1 MSSRR
6 ERGFKK
12 IKIADSSMDITDP
25 DQLIENESFCFSRKC
40 FIISIITAI
49 ILILTLI
56 SLLIINGKKRNKLK
70 YFTNRRIYNNN
81 NTNINNYTEYN
92 KNIIETNQYNI
103 SISKSINFKY
113 NISIS
118 KSINFNEEKI
128 STKKTYN
135 INEIIKDINKTIES
149 KKSNNANENIKI
161 SIIIMNNDIEIE
173 NNFEKLFLS
182 IESQSF
188 PNKEIFI
195 IKSYSENDSYW
206 DNLNNYKNKA
216 TIVKYG
222 KNTGRLKQR
231 YDIINMTK
239 GEYIL
244 FIEGN
249 DEFSSNEILNQIYE
263 KASKDKLDILE
274 YKPYHNNLEKNKI
287 YYQPEL
293 FSSMYFG
300 RDNFNKLVQF
310 HLCGKLIQ
318 REFFLNIFKK
328 ENISP
333 FYFNQ
338 DLHNFDQSMLL
349 LLLFR
354 YAENYEIFE
363 KDGTNNNC
371 NKCEKVRHI
380 TNLKEGLDLLVYM
393 RFLVEHTGNNV
404 PEKRMAADI
413 FTNDFLNK
421 RINFISKEDLNMVSE
436 TLDLYLNCDKIGEQ
450 EKERI
455 HNYKNDISKKLED
468 LK

>member
-25 DQLIENESFCFSRKC
+25 DQLIENESFCFSKKC
-40 FIISIITAI
+40 FIISIITAT

-103 SISKSINFKY
+103 SISKSINF
-113 NISIS
+113 
-118 KSINFNEEKI
+118 NEEKI

-161 SIIIMNNDIEIE
+161 SIIIMNNDIEIK

-231 YDIINMTK
+231 YDIINMAK

-393 RFLVEHTGNNV
+393 RFLMEHTGNNV

-436 TLDLYLNCDKIGEQ
+436 TLDLYLSCDKIGEQ

>member
-25 DQLIENESFCFSRKC
+25 DQLIENESFCFSKKC

-103 SISKSINFKY
+103 SISKN
-113 NISIS
+113 
-118 KSINFNEEKI
+118 INFNEEKI

-161 SIIIMNNDIEIE
+161 SIIIMNNDIEIK

-231 YDIINMTK
+231 YDIINMAK

-371 NKCEKVRHI
+371 NKCEKFRHI

-436 TLDLYLNCDKIGEQ
+436 TLDLYLSCDKIGEQ

-455 HNYKNDISKKLED
+455 HNYKNDISKKLD
-468 LK
+468 DAK

>member
-1 MSSRR
+1 M
-6 ERGFKK
+6 
-12 IKIADSSMDITDP
+12 
-25 DQLIENESFCFSRKC
+25 
-40 FIISIITAI
+40 
-49 ILILTLI
+49 
-56 SLLIINGKKRNKLK
+56 IINGKKRNKLK

-103 SISKSINFKY
+103 SKNT
-113 NISIS
+113 
-118 KSINFNEEKI
+118 NFNEEKI
-128 STKKTYN
+128 STKKIYN

-231 YDIINMTK
+231 YDIINMAK

>member
-25 DQLIENESFCFSRKC
+25 DQLIENESFCFSKKC

-92 KNIIETNQYNI
+92 KHIIETNQ
-103 SISKSINFKY
+103 Y

-239 GEYIL
+239 GKYIL

>member
-25 DQLIENESFCFSRKC
+25 DQLIENESFCFSKKC

-81 NTNINNYTEYN
+81 TNINNYTEYN
-92 KNIIETNQYNI
+92 KNIIETNQ
-103 SISKSINFKY
+103 Y

-231 YDIINMTK
+231 YDIINMAK

-436 TLDLYLNCDKIGEQ
+436 TLDLYLSCDKIGEQ

>member
-25 DQLIENESFCFSRKC
+25 DQLIENESFCFSKKC

-103 SISKSINFKY
+103 SISKN
-113 NISIS
+113 
-118 KSINFNEEKI
+118 INFNEEKI

>member
-25 DQLIENESFCFSRKC
+25 DQLIENEGFCFSKKC

-103 SISKSINFKY
+103 SKNT
-113 NISIS
+113 
-118 KSINFNEEKI
+118 NFNEEKI

-455 HNYKNDISKKLED
+455 YNYKNDISKKLED

>member
-56 SLLIINGKKRNKLK
+56 SLLIINGKKRNILK
-70 YFTNRRIYNNN
+70 YFTNRRIYNN

-92 KNIIETNQYNI
+92 KNIIETNQ
-103 SISKSINFKY
+103 Y

-161 SIIIMNNDIEIE
+161 SIIIMNNDIEIK

-436 TLDLYLNCDKIGEQ
+436 TLDLYLSCDKIGEQ

>member
-1 MSSRR
+1 MSPRR

-25 DQLIENESFCFSRKC
+25 DQLIENESFCFSKKC

-103 SISKSINFKY
+103 SKNT
-113 NISIS
+113 
-118 KSINFNEEKI
+118 NFNEEKI

-161 SIIIMNNDIEIE
+161 SIIIMNNNIEIE

-231 YDIINMTK
+231 YDIINMAK

>member
-1 MSSRR
+1 MNPRR

-12 IKIADSSMDITDP
+12 IKIADSNMDITDP
-25 DQLIENESFCFSRKC
+25 DQLIENESFCFSKKC

-56 SLLIINGKKRNKLK
+56 SLLIINGKKRNILK

-92 KNIIETNQYNI
+92 KNIIETNQ
-103 SISKSINFKY
+103 Y

-231 YDIINMTK
+231 YDIINMAK

-371 NKCEKVRHI
+371 NKCEKFRHI

-421 RINFISKEDLNMVSE
+421 RINFISKEDLNMISE

>member
-25 DQLIENESFCFSRKC
+25 DQLIENESFCFSKKC

-103 SISKSINFKY
+103 SISKN
-113 NISIS
+113 
-118 KSINFNEEKI
+118 INFNEEKI

-161 SIIIMNNDIEIE
+161 SIIIMNNDIEIK

>member
-103 SISKSINFKY
+103 SISKSINF
-113 NISIS
+113 
-118 KSINFNEEKI
+118 NEEKI

-161 SIIIMNNDIEIE
+161 SIIIMNNDIKIE

-239 GEYIL
+239 GKYIL

>member
-25 DQLIENESFCFSRKC
+25 DQLIENESFCFSKKC

-103 SISKSINFKY
+103 SKNTNF
-113 NISIS
+113 I
-118 KSINFNEEKI
+118 EEKI

-161 SIIIMNNDIEIE
+161 SIIIMNNDIEIK

-455 HNYKNDISKKLED
+455 YNYKNDISKKLED

>member
-25 DQLIENESFCFSRKC
+25 DQLIENESFCFSKKC

-92 KNIIETNQYNI
+92 KNIIETNQ
-103 SISKSINFKY
+103 Y

-195 IKSYSENDSYW
+195 IKSYSENDSYL

-231 YDIINMTK
+231 YDIINMAK

-421 RINFISKEDLNMVSE
+421 RINFRSKEDLNMVSE
-436 TLDLYLNCDKIGEQ
+436 TLDLYLSCDKIGEQ

>member
-25 DQLIENESFCFSRKC
+25 DQLIENESFCFSKKC

-81 NTNINNYTEYN
+81 TNINNYTEYN

-103 SISKSINFKY
+103 SKNT
-113 NISIS
+113 
-118 KSINFNEEKI
+118 NFNEEKI

>member
-12 IKIADSSMDITDP
+12 IKIADSSMDITDT
-25 DQLIENESFCFSRKC
+25 DQLIENESFCFSKKC

-49 ILILTLI
+49 ILILTLL

-92 KNIIETNQYNI
+92 KNIIETNQNNI
-103 SISKSINFKY
+103 SISKN
-113 NISIS
+113 
-118 KSINFNEEKI
+118 INFNEEKI

>member
-25 DQLIENESFCFSRKC
+25 DQLIENESFCFSKKC

-56 SLLIINGKKRNKLK
+56 SLLIINGKKRNILK

-92 KNIIETNQYNI
+92 KNIIETNQ
-103 SISKSINFKY
+103 Y

-436 TLDLYLNCDKIGEQ
+436 TLDLYLSCDKIGEQ

>member
-25 DQLIENESFCFSRKC
+25 EQLIENESFCFSKKC

-103 SISKSINFKY
+103 SISKN
-113 NISIS
+113 
-118 KSINFNEEKI
+118 INFNEEKI

-231 YDIINMTK
+231 YDIINMAK

>member
-25 DQLIENESFCFSRKC
+25 DQLIENESFCFSKKC

-92 KNIIETNQYNI
+92 KNIIETNQ
-103 SISKSINFKY
+103 Y

-436 TLDLYLNCDKIGEQ
+436 TLDLYLSCDKIGEQ

-455 HNYKNDISKKLED
+455 YHYKNDISKKLED

>member
-25 DQLIENESFCFSRKC
+25 DQLIENESFCFSKKC

-56 SLLIINGKKRNKLK
+56 SLLIINGKKRNILK
-70 YFTNRRIYNNN
+70 YFTNRRIYNN

-92 KNIIETNQYNI
+92 KNIIETNQ
-103 SISKSINFKY
+103 Y

-436 TLDLYLNCDKIGEQ
+436 TLDLYLSCDKIGEQ

-455 HNYKNDISKKLED
+455 HNYKNDISKKLD
-468 LK
+468 DAK

>member
-25 DQLIENESFCFSRKC
+25 DQLIENEGFCFSKKC

-92 KNIIETNQYNI
+92 KNIKEINQYNI
-103 SISKSINFKY
+103 SKNT
-113 NISIS
+113 
-118 KSINFNEEKI
+118 NFNEEKI
-128 STKKTYN
+128 STKKIYN

-231 YDIINMTK
+231 YDIINMAK

-371 NKCEKVRHI
+371 NKCEKFRHI

-436 TLDLYLNCDKIGEQ
+436 TLDLYLSCDKIGEQ

>member
-1 MSSRR
+1 MSPRR

-25 DQLIENESFCFSRKC
+25 DQLIENESFCFSKKC

-81 NTNINNYTEYN
+81 NTNINNYTKYN
-92 KNIIETNQYNI
+92 KNIIETNQ
-103 SISKSINFKY
+103 Y

-436 TLDLYLNCDKIGEQ
+436 TLDLYLSCDKIGEQ

-455 HNYKNDISKKLED
+455 YNYKNDISKKLED

>member
-25 DQLIENESFCFSRKC
+25 DQLIENESFCFSKKC

-56 SLLIINGKKRNKLK
+56 SLLIINGKKRNILK

-103 SISKSINFKY
+103 SKNT
-113 NISIS
+113 
-118 KSINFNEEKI
+118 NFNEEKI

-195 IKSYSENDSYW
+195 IKSYLENDSYW

>member
-25 DQLIENESFCFSRKC
+25 EQLIENESFCFSKKC

-56 SLLIINGKKRNKLK
+56 SLLIINGKNRNKLK

-103 SISKSINFKY
+103 SISKN
-113 NISIS
+113 
-118 KSINFNEEKI
+118 INFNEEKI

-222 KNTGRLKQR
+222 K
-231 YDIINMTK
+231 
-239 GEYIL
+239 
-244 FIEGN
+244 
-249 DEFSSNEILNQIYE
+249 NEILNQIYE

-455 HNYKNDISKKLED
+455 HNYKNDISKKLD
-468 LK
+468 DAK

>member
-1 MSSRR
+1 MSPRR

-12 IKIADSSMDITDP
+12 IKIADSSMDITDT
-25 DQLIENESFCFSRKC
+25 DQLIENESFCFSKKC

-81 NTNINNYTEYN
+81 TNINNYTEYN
-92 KNIIETNQYNI
+92 KNIIETNQNNI
-103 SISKSINFKY
+103 SISKN
-113 NISIS
+113 
-118 KSINFNEEKI
+118 INFNEEKI

>member
-25 DQLIENESFCFSRKC
+25 DQLIENEGFCFSKKC

-81 NTNINNYTEYN
+81 TNINNYTEYN

-103 SISKSINFKY
+103 SISKN
-113 NISIS
+113 
-118 KSINFNEEKI
+118 INFNEEKI

-436 TLDLYLNCDKIGEQ
+436 TLDLYLSCDKIGEQ

-455 HNYKNDISKKLED
+455 HNYKNDISKKLD
-468 LK
+468 DAK

>member
-25 DQLIENESFCFSRKC
+25 DQLIENESFCFSKKC

-92 KNIIETNQYNI
+92 KNIIETNQ
-103 SISKSINFKY
+103 Y

-436 TLDLYLNCDKIGEQ
+436 TLDLYLSCDKIGEQ

>member
-25 DQLIENESFCFSRKC
+25 DQLIENESFCFSKKC

-92 KNIIETNQYNI
+92 KNIIETNQ
-103 SISKSINFKY
+103 Y

-231 YDIINMTK
+231 YDIINMAK

-244 FIEGN
+244 FIEAN

-413 FTNDFLNK
+413 FVGDFLNK

-436 TLDLYLNCDKIGEQ
+436 TLDLYLSCDKIGEQ

>member
-25 DQLIENESFCFSRKC
+25 DQLIENEGFCFSKKC

-103 SISKSINFKY
+103 SISKN
-113 NISIS
+113 
-118 KSINFNEEKI
+118 INFNEEKI

-161 SIIIMNNDIEIE
+161 SIIIMNNDIEIK

-231 YDIINMTK
+231 YDIINMAK

>member
-1 MSSRR
+1 M
-6 ERGFKK
+6 
-12 IKIADSSMDITDP
+12 
-25 DQLIENESFCFSRKC
+25 
-40 FIISIITAI
+40 
-49 ILILTLI
+49 
-56 SLLIINGKKRNKLK
+56 
-70 YFTNRRIYNNN
+70 NNN
-81 NTNINNYTEYN
+81 
-92 KNIIETNQYNI
+92 
-103 SISKSINFKY
+103 
-113 NISIS
+113 
-118 KSINFNEEKI
+118 
-128 STKKTYN
+128 
-135 INEIIKDINKTIES
+135 
-149 KKSNNANENIKI
+149 
-161 SIIIMNNDIEIE
+161 IEIE

-195 IKSYSENDSYW
+195 IKSYSENDTYW

-231 YDIINMTK
+231 YDIINMAK

-421 RINFISKEDLNMVSE
+421 RINFISKEDLNMISE

-455 HNYKNDISKKLED
+455 YNYKNDISKKLED

>member
-25 DQLIENESFCFSRKC
+25 DQLIENESFCFSKKC

-92 KNIIETNQYNI
+92 KNIKEINQYNI
-103 SISKSINFKY
+103 SKN
-113 NISIS
+113 
-118 KSINFNEEKI
+118 INFNEEKI

-161 SIIIMNNDIEIE
+161 SIIIMNNDIEIK

>member
-25 DQLIENESFCFSRKC
+25 DQLIENESFCFSKKC

-103 SISKSINFKY
+103 SISKNINF
-113 NISIS
+113 
-118 KSINFNEEKI
+118 EEKI

-161 SIIIMNNDIEIE
+161 SIIIMNNDIEIK

>member
-25 DQLIENESFCFSRKC
+25 DQLIENESFCFSKKC

-103 SISKSINFKY
+103 SISKN
-113 NISIS
+113 
-118 KSINFNEEKI
+118 INFNEEKI

-161 SIIIMNNDIEIE
+161 SIIIMNNDIEIK

-231 YDIINMTK
+231 YDIINMAK

>member
-25 DQLIENESFCFSRKC
+25 DQLIENESFCFSKKC

-103 SISKSINFKY
+103 SISKSINF
-113 NISIS
+113 
-118 KSINFNEEKI
+118 NEEKI

-161 SIIIMNNDIEIE
+161 SIIIMNNDIEIK

-231 YDIINMTK
+231 YDIINMAK

-436 TLDLYLNCDKIGEQ
+436 TLDLYLSCDKIGEQ

-455 HNYKNDISKKLED
+455 HNYKNDISKKLD
-468 LK
+468 DAK

>member
-25 DQLIENESFCFSRKC
+25 DQLIENESFCFSKKC

-92 KNIIETNQYNI
+92 KHIIETNQ
-103 SISKSINFKY
+103 Y

-195 IKSYSENDSYW
+195 IKSYLENDSYW

>member
-25 DQLIENESFCFSRKC
+25 DQLIENEGFCFSKKC

-92 KNIIETNQYNI
+92 KNIIETNQNNI
-103 SISKSINFKY
+103 SISKN
-113 NISIS
+113 
-118 KSINFNEEKI
+118 INFNEKI

-300 RDNFNKLVQF
+300 RDNFNKLIQF

-371 NKCEKVRHI
+371 NKYEKVRHI